1 MGERKR
7 LAVDAEHDGSRLDVF
22 LRARLPELSRSRI
35 RTLILSG
42 HVRVQGEERKPAAR
56 VHRGQEVTVEIPA
69 PEPADLLPEPMPL
82 DVRYEDADLL
92 VVNKP
97 AGLVV
102 HPAPGHPA
110 GTLVNAILARVPDL
124 AGIGGVLRP
133 GIVHRLDKDTSGLLV
148 VAKNDETLRALQAAV
163 KARAVVRRYL
173 ALVHGRVMPAEG
185 TIEAPIARHP
195 RQRQRMAVVP
205 GGRAA
210 VTRYRVVEQFA
221 AAALVE
227 ATLLTGRTHQIR
239 VHFAHIGHPVVGDR
253 VYGRRRETWGM
264 NRQALHACY
273 LTFTHPRT
281 GVRVEVTAPLPKDMA
296 TVVHRL
302 HGGRSRESDW
312 SA

>member
-1 MGERKR
+1 
-7 LAVDAEHDGSRLDVF
+7 V
-22 LRARLPELSRSRI
+22 
-35 RTLILSG
+35 
-42 HVRVQGEERKPAAR
+42 
-56 VHRGQEVTVEIPA
+56 
-69 PEPADLLPEPMPL
+69 
-82 DVRYEDADLL
+82 DADLL

-97 AGLVV
+97 PGLVV
-102 HPAPGHPA
+102 HPGPGHPA

-148 VAKNDETLRALQAAV
+148 VAKNEATLRALQAAV

-173 ALVHGRVMPAEG
+173 ALVHGRVVPAEG

-195 RQRQRMAVVP
+195 RQRQQMAVVA

-239 VHFAHIGHPVVGDR
+239 VHFAHIGHPVVGDH

-264 NRQALHACY
+264 NRQALHAY
-273 LTFTHPRT
+273 RLVFAHPRT
-281 GVRVEVTAPLPKDMA
+281 GISVEVESPLPEDMA
-296 TVVHRL
+296 AALDCLR
-302 HGGRSRESDW
+302 GRRDEDLG
-312 SA
+312 

>member
-7 LAVDAEHDGSRLDVF
+7 LAVDAAHDGSRLDVF

-35 RTLILSG
+35 HALIVSG
-42 HVRVQGEERKPAAR
+42 HVRVEGEARKPAAR

-69 PEPADLLPEPMPL
+69 PEPAALRPEPMPL

-97 AGLVV
+97 PGLVV
-102 HPAPGHPA
+102 HPGPGHPA
-110 GTLVNAILARVPDL
+110 GTLVNAILAHVPDL

-133 GIVHRLDKDTSGLLV
+133 GLVHRLDRDTSGLLV
-148 VAKNDETLRALQAAV
+148 VAKNDATLRALQAAV

-173 ALVHGRVMPAEG
+173 ALVHGRVVPVEG

-195 RQRQRMAVVP
+195 RHRQRMAVVP

-227 ATLLTGRTHQIR
+227 ATLLTGRTHQLR
-239 VHFAHIGHPVVGDR
+239 VHFAHVGHPVVGDR
-253 VYGRRRETWGM
+253 VYGRRRESWGM
-264 NRQALHACY
+264 GRQALHARR

-281 GVRVEVTAPLPKDMA
+281 GALVDVEAPLPEDMSA
-296 TVVHRL
+296 ALERL
-302 HGGRSRESDW
+302 RS
-312 SA
+312 